1 MLVVVALVALCYCGG
16 NYCPAILKKNKE
28 MLLGG
33 AIALVLCSFFGM
45 HLEGITVTRG
55 EPLPSFRA
63 TPVLAPIHRVQPLGG
78 RGEPLPSFQ
87 ATSQPTP
94 MFRVQ
99 PLGGG

>member
-1 MLVVVALVALCYCGG
+1 MNQLMLVVVALVALCYCGG
-16 NYCPAILKKNKE
+16 NYCPTVLKQNKE

-45 HLEGITVTRG
+45 HLEGLTDRQG

-78 RGEPLPSFQ
+78 H
-87 ATSQPTP
+87 
-94 MFRVQ
+94 
-99 PLGGG
+99 